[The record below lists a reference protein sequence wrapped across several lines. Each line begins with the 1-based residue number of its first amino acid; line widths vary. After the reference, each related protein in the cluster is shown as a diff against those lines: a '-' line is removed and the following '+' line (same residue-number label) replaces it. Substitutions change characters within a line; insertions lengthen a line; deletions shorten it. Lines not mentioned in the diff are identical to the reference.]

1 MESKILNFF
10 KRLSVT
16 KKVILCI
23 LAFLVTGYIFCLP
36 RHLFHVPYSTVV
48 TDRNEELLGARI
60 ASDGQWRFPPR
71 NTTPE
76 KIKECL
82 ITFEEQ
88 TFLSPLGSQSVRY
101 RKSFLSE
108 CEE

>member
-1 MESKILNFF
+1 MGSKILNFF
-10 KRLSVT
+10 KRLSAT

-60 ASDGQWRFPPR
+60 ASTANGDSLPETQLRKRSR
-71 NTTPE
+71 NASSLSKTNISTTIGE
-76 KIKECL
+76 SIR
-82 ITFEEQ
+82 
-88 TFLSPLGSQSVRY
+88 S
-101 RKSFLSE
+101 LSE
-108 CEE
+108 ELSIRM

>member
-1 MESKILNFF
+1 MGSKILNFF

-60 ASDGQWRFPPR
+60 GNGDSRPEPRLRKRSRNASSLSKT
-71 NTTPE
+71 NISTTIGE
-76 KIKECL
+76 SIR
-82 ITFEEQ
+82 
-88 TFLSPLGSQSVRY
+88 S
-101 RKSFLSE
+101 LSE
-108 CEE
+108 ELSIRM

>member
-1 MESKILNFF
+1 MGSKILNFF

-60 ASDGQWRFPPR
+60 AYGDSLPETQLRKRSR
-71 NTTPE
+71 NASSLSKTNISTTIGE
-76 KIKECL
+76 SIR
-82 ITFEEQ
+82 
-88 TFLSPLGSQSVRY
+88 S
-101 RKSFLSE
+101 LSE
-108 CEE
+108 ELSIRM